1 VFGQRY
7 DQRPREKHARYV
19 GNLSGL
25 RILIIVT
32 CTVCFFFTL
41 RTTEAAST
49 TGDRSYGSLF
59 DQLGD
64 TTHIVLMVVRKL
76 VPIEPSAT
84 DKTLPRVACM
94 YRIPRSGPESSYAKL
109 IEIMKQDIVAVKENS
124 RLLARAPSIVVRM
137 GMIFKDG
144 DRDLR
149 SFYFEDWAGAHG
161 IEGLSGEYQFWG
173 SADTPE
179 HIRSLLP
186 NKDVFFERGSP
197 TCPHS

>member
-1 VFGQRY
+1 MFGQRY
-7 DQRPREKHARYV
+7 DQRPRENHARYAEEA
-19 GNLSGL
+19 SGL
-25 RILIIVT
+25 RTLIIVI
-32 CTVCFFFTL
+32 CTIFSFFIS
-41 RTTEAAST
+41 RTAEAAST
-49 TGDRSYGSLF
+49 TEDRSHGSLF
-59 DQLGD
+59 DQIDD

-84 DKTLPRVACM
+84 DKTLPRVACV
-94 YRIPRSGPESSYAKL
+94 YRIARSGPESSYAKL
-109 IEIMKQDIVAVKENS
+109 IEILKQDIVAVKENS
-124 RLLARAPSIVVRM
+124 RLSPRAPSVVIRM

-161 IEGLSGEYQFWG
+161 IEGLSGEYHFWA

-179 HIRSLLP
+179 HIRSLLT
-186 NKDVFFERGSP
+186 NKDIFFERGSP